1 MKKVTLLLV
10 AAVVAVSVSV
20 GQSLSD
26 GIKMLNSQFK
36 VKSTRE
42 VFKKLYD
49 ANSKDPQTVYWYGQS
64 LIAGFDVKPADIQA
78 AKAVYQKALTDGVND
93 AWIWVGLGH
102 IEILENGD
110 LNSAK
115 QKFEQAITATTETKG
130 KNKGKANPNILDAIG
145 RANADGS
152 SKQGDPNYGIEK
164 LKQAAALDATNA
176 DIDINMGISYLKLG
190 GEYGGEA
197 QKAFESA
204 FRKDSKNALALYRI
218 GRIYISQNNPEYIN
232 QYFGD
237 AIKADPSFPDTYLS
251 LFEYYKLRDVNK
263 AKENLD
269 KFIANADKDPLND
282 LLLADYLF
290 RAGKYNESLAK
301 TKEIEAATAGN
312 PIPRLNM
319 LYALDYDRLGDS
331 LQAKSYLEK
340 FFASAPATEVKPDDY
355 DFAVRIFSKF
365 PGNEMVT
372 ISYLEK
378 AIAADTSKPNKVIY
392 INKAAEV
399 LGNAKMYGEQ
409 VKWLIKAADLKGTWG
424 EIDYYKVTST
434 AYLAKDY
441 AQTISLSDKYIAAFP
456 DKPQGYSFKVR
467 SAKALDTTASP
478 GIAIAAIDQQN
489 EFLMKD
495 LEKNKKE
502 IFRNLYYEVV
512 YYGEKTKDYAKGM
525 EVCDKMLA
533 LYPTPGEEN
542 DFATKTKEVLAKAAA
557 GPQKGNK
564 PGSAQPAKSGK

>member
-1 MKKVTLLLV
+1 M

-20 GQSLSD
+20 GQSLND
-26 GIKMLNSQFK
+26 GIKLLSSQFK

-49 ANSKDPQTVYWYGQS
+49 ANSKDPQTVYWYGQA

-130 KNKGKANPNILDAIG
+130 KNKGKPNPNILAAIG

-164 LKQAAALDATNA
+164 LKQAATLDLTNP
-176 DIDINMGISYLKLG
+176 DIDINLGICYLKLG

-197 QKAFESA
+197 VKAFQDA
-204 FRKDSKNALALYRI
+204 IARDPKNALAMYRI
-218 GRIYISQNNPEYIN
+218 ARIYVSQNNPDVFN
-232 QYFGD
+232 KYFED
-237 AIKADPSFPDTYLS
+237 AIAANPSFPDTYLS

-282 LLLADYLF
+282 ILLADYLF

-301 TKEIEAATAGN
+301 TKEIDAATAAN

-331 LQAKSYLEK
+331 VQSKSYLEK
-340 FFASAPATEVKPDDY
+340 FFAKAPTTEVKPDDY
-355 DFAVRIFSKF
+355 DFAVKVFSKF
-365 PGNEMVT
+365 PGNEAVT
-372 ISYLEK
+372 VSYLEK
-378 AIAADTSKPNKVIY
+378 AIAVDTSKINQIAY

-399 LGNAKMYGEQ
+399 LGNAKMYTEQ

-424 EIDYYKVTST
+424 EIDYYKITNT
-434 AYLAKDY
+434 AYLGKDY
-441 AQTISLSDKYIAAFP
+441 VQTMTVSDKYIAAFP

-467 SAKALDTTASP
+467 AAKALDTTTTP

-495 LEKNKKE
+495 VEKNKKT
-502 IFRNLYYEVV
+502 IFINLYYELV
-512 YYGEKTKDYAKGM
+512 YYGDKAKDYAKGI
-525 EVCDKMLA
+525 EVCDKMLT

-542 DFATKTKEVLAKAAA
+542 DFAVKQKEVLTKAAA
-557 GPQKGNK
+557 GPQKPAK
-564 PGSAQPAKSGK
+564 PGSVQPAKSGK